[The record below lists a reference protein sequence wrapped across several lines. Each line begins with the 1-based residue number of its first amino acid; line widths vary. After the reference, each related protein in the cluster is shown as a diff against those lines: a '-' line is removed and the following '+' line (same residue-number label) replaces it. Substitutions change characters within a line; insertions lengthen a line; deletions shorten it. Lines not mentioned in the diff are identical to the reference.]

1 MSSSISI
8 TYQLNPPLDTPPP
21 QALSTSQTL
30 HYRVSDTPAASNKA
44 YYEKLRAEVLQAK
57 STLGQQLTAWRDA
70 VGKREDNKE
79 AKIPKKSEGA
89 DDDEDEDEGAD
100 EQE

>member
-1 MSSSISI
+1 MG
-8 TYQLNPPLDTPPP
+8 
-21 QALSTSQTL
+21 
-30 HYRVSDTPAASNKA
+30 
-44 YYEKLRAEVLQAK
+44 E
-57 STLGQQLTAWRDA
+57 QLTAWRDA